1 MTYTREERFASLWV
15 GGMAFNYLREDV
27 NVRVLYLFLL
37 AMSASASPALEGYG
51 EGNNVDTCKTT
62 QLFLQDAYKMLCVVY
77 VF

>member
-1 MTYTREERFASLWV
+1 M
-15 GGMAFNYLREDV
+15 REDV